1 MNKKK
6 MDQIN
11 QLIAEK
17 EKELAALRTQLYEAS
32 SEPTLADRWL
42 PDVNDYVYYVGHDAN
57 TLMTVNGLPKETLL
71 EYEVFNAWSSE
82 EMCEEVA
89 NDTRILWYLYHLHNM
104 ICPEF
109 KDLESGVTVSFST
122 KLMRWIPVT
131 YRHLIYG
138 VPTFDT
144 FKNAERAA
152 AILNEEGI
160 KPSYMRDI
168 KTCDE

>member
-17 EKELAALRTQLYEAS
+17 EKELAALRTQLSEAS
-32 SEPTLADRWL
+32 KELSLADRWL
-42 PDVNDYVYYVGHDAN
+42 PDVNDYVYYIGHDAN
-57 TLMTVNGLPKETLL
+57 TLMTDNGLSRETLL

-82 EMCEEVA
+82 EVCEEVA

-104 ICPEF
+104 LCPEF
-109 KDLESGVTVSFST
+109 KDLESGVTVYFSIE
-122 KLMRWIPVT
+122 LMRWMPMT
-131 YRHLIYG
+131 HGHLIYG

-144 FKNAERAA
+144 LENARRAA
-152 AILNEEGI
+152 AVLNKEGI
-160 KPSYMRDI
+160 KPSCVVCT
-168 KTCDE
+168 KTSDE